1 MKKFIFLIFVLT
13 VSCSS
18 NVNIIDLNHNFN
30 ISEKMSFKQIINE
43 FEEYAENSN
52 YPNMEN

>member
-18 NVNIIDLNHNFN
+18 NVNIIDLNDNFN